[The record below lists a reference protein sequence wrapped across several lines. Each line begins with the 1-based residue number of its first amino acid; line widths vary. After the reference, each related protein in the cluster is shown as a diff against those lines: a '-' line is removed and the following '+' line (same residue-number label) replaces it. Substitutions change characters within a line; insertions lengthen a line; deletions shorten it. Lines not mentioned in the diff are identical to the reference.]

1 MLSIIKYISCF
12 FVILYSVVKE
22 IFKKIVPS
30 KPKNI
35 SGKVVLIT
43 GAGGGIGR
51 QLALKF
57 AAQKTKLALL
67 DIDKATCDETAS
79 QVSALNAPCHSYV
92 CDVSKKE
99 NVARVAQMV
108 RRDLGEVDI
117 LVNNAGVIN
126 YKNFRN
132 QTEEDIKRIVNVN
145 LMAMFWTIQEFL
157 PEMYRRNDG
166 HIVNVSS
173 VAGCIGIGNMEDYTA
188 TKYAVRGLSEALA
201 HEFSHK
207 MTNLHVS
214 IVYPTGVDTP
224 LVHRCI
230 PDKDMLFMFMSPEKA
245 AQIIL
250 DGVLTNKLHIFVPS
264 HLWLV
269 AALNK
274 LVQQQIQHAA
284 FVSI

>member
-1 MLSIIKYISCF
+1 MVIATYFNKIYYVML
-12 FVILYSVVKE
+12 ILCSLLKE
-22 IFKKIVPS
+22 IFKKIFPL
-30 KPKNI
+30 KRKNI

-57 AAQKTKLALL
+57 AAQKTKLALW
-67 DIDKATCDETAS
+67 DIHEATCDETAS

-132 QTEEDIKRIVNVN
+132 QTEEDIKRIVNIN

-157 PEMYRRNDG
+157 PEMYRKNDG
-166 HIVNVSS
+166 HIVNLSS
-173 VAGCIGIGNMEDYTA
+173 IAGCIGEANAADYTA
-188 TKYAVRGLSEALA
+188 TKFAVRGLSESLA
-201 HEFSHK
+201 EEFLQSGK
-207 MTNLHVS
+207 TGLQVS
-214 IVYPTGVDTP
+214 IVYPASIDTP
-224 LVHRCI
+224 LLRSIIRPNRQTLVS
-230 PDKDMLFMFMSPEKA
+230 MSPDEA
-245 AQIIL
+245 AQAIL
-250 DGVLTNKLHIFVPS
+250 DGVLADKKHIFVP
-264 HLWLV
+264 
-269 AALNK
+269 NK
-274 LVQQQIQHAA
+274 LWILAA
-284 FVSI
+284 FNKYRQLRFHL